1 MSSFEIIL
9 ILVLILAGYYVF
21 QIGKELFRKAN
32 AENEQNKTIDEQE
45 IDITDDL
52 VHFDV
57 TEVDP
62 SDIPVEDTLVK
73 MESKNVNSKQEADQT
88 KLSSIPI
95 LPFPMEVTKFHK
107 FIKDYDPDNPN
118 PELDKIVL
126 SVSEKPVP

>member
-9 ILVLILAGYYVF
+9 ILVLILAGYYVL
-21 QIGKELFRKAN
+21 QIGKEIFRKAN

-62 SDIPVEDTLVK
+62 SDIPVEDTPVK
-73 MESKNVNSKQEADQT
+73 MESKNVNSKQDADQT
-88 KLSSIPI
+88 KLSSIHI

-107 FIKDYDPDNPN
+107 LIKDYDPDNPN
-118 PELDKIVL
+118 PELNTFVF